1 MGECVQG
8 PFRFFFFQIILHV
21 KRGVVS
27 RRFENVQYSGSRQ
40 RCIATERFRSLPL
53 TKVVRAYNKLGAI
66 SWRTAFGP
74 KSNFYMGLRDI
85 PVPPGGR
92 RCGNNGANHGPME
105 LTAIVIPRSRR
116 SRYTHIQYIYVVVI
130 LQKMEAKRTK
140 SLYHKWHRTRR
151 ISALHSCGAIPLA
164 QMNWGNWGYTVL

>member
-1 MGECVQG
+1 MRVGAEWQCVDVSSG
-8 PFRFFFFQIILHV
+8 DVSMEWASACKGHFVSFFFQIILHV

-27 RRFENVQYSGSRQ
+27 RRFENVQYPGSRQ
-40 RCIATERFRSLPL
+40 RSIATERFRSLPL

-92 RCGNNGANHGPME
+92 RCGNNGADHGPME
-105 LTAIVIPRSRR
+105 LTATVIPRSRR
-116 SRYTHIQYIYVVVI
+116 SRYTHIY
-130 LQKMEAKRTK
+130 M
-140 SLYHKWHRTRR
+140 SLLYYRKWRPNGPRASTTSGIAH
-151 ISALHSCGAIPLA
+151 LE
-164 QMNWGNWGYTVL
+164 